1 MPVKDYASFVIT
13 VWLFLAL
20 PGPGNLAIVAAYRS
34 GGVRAAVMSTLGI
47 AFGDQ
52 LLILMALGGLAALLE
67 EAPLIFR
74 WVEMS
79 GAAYLTYLGLSLMR
93 HCEEMQKESVME
105 LKNSFRQSLWI
116 TLLNPKA
123 IIFYMAFFPL
133 FIDKGRQIDV
143 QTWAILAGTIALLT
157 LLYGVFLLLILRVVS
172 RRLQEMRSLK
182 KYMSN
187 TLGVL
192 FIGLG
197 IKLAFS

>member
-20 PGPGNLAIVAAYRS
+20 PGPGNLAILAAYRS
-34 GGVRAAVMSTLGI
+34 GGLKAAMISTLGI

-52 LLILMALGGLAALLE
+52 LLILMALGGLAAILE

-79 GAAYLTYLGLSLMR
+79 GAAYLVYLGLSLMR
-93 HCEEMQKESVME
+93 HSEEIQKESVMA
-105 LKNSFRQSLWI
+105 LKDSFTQSLWI

-172 RRLQEMRSLK
+172 RRLQEMRSFK

>member
-79 GAAYLTYLGLSLMR
+79 GAAYLTYLGVSLM
-93 HCEEMQKESVME
+93 
-105 LKNSFRQSLWI
+105 
-116 TLLNPKA
+116 
-123 IIFYMAFFPL
+123 
-133 FIDKGRQIDV
+133 
-143 QTWAILAGTIALLT
+143 
-157 LLYGVFLLLILRVVS
+157 
-172 RRLQEMRSLK
+172 
-182 KYMSN
+182 
-187 TLGVL
+187 
-192 FIGLG
+192 GLV
-197 IKLAFS
+197 KPQQR